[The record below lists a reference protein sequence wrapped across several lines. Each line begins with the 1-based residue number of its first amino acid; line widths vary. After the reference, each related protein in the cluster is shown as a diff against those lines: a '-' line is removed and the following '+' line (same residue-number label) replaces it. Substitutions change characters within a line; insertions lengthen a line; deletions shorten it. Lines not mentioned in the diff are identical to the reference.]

1 LEPESAWEYEAG
13 IIQEFKPMTIRAAGF
28 YYDIENFIND
38 NGITTAGA
46 VGGMGTPGSDC
57 LYNIDHVK
65 LYGAELEA
73 AIRIRDTFR
82 ATAAYIY
89 QECEVDETGFEDDR
103 WTYYLPE
110 LLPKHKVKLMA
121 RYNVWEDGWL
131 QLNSRYVYERKT
143 QRGETLDDYIT
154 LDVGF
159 EQKFKFD
166 GMEYMA
172 GCFCSNVTGTD
183 YQEIS
188 GYKMPKY
195 VWGFQVGA
203 KF

>member
-1 LEPESAWEYEAG
+1 
-13 IIQEFKPMTIRAAGF
+13 MAGF
-28 YYDIENFIND
+28 YYDIEDFIND
-38 NGITTAGA
+38 NGITAAGA
-46 VGGMGTPGSDC
+46 LGGMGTFGSNC

-73 AIRIRDTFR
+73 AIHLGEKCT
-82 ATAAYIY
+82 ATAAYLY
-89 QECEVDETGFEDDR
+89 QETDIDHTGFEDE

-121 RYNVWEDGWL
+121 RYSVWRDGWL
-131 QLNSRYVYERKT
+131 QLNSRYVYDRGT
-143 QRGETLDDYIT
+143 QRAGELDDYIT

-166 GMEYMA
+166 GTEYMA
-172 GCFCSNVTGTD
+172 NLFCSNVTGAN
-183 YQEIS
+183 YEEVS
-188 GYKMPKY
+188 GYEMPKY
-195 VWGFQVGA
+195 VWGFQIGA